1 MEAKSLA
8 NLAASPYHPPMTDLE
23 KIPVPA
29 DSLYKMLELLQA
41 VIREGGRQE
50 RNELVE
56 LSERCKALVEDAL
69 RRGAN

>member
-1 MEAKSLA
+1 
-8 NLAASPYHPPMTDLE
+8 MTDLE